1 MRVKTQQ
8 KSMSIPRTKRFDERI
23 IKHCLSSIRTA
34 KGTLKLLE
42 KVVELQQI
50 LPSLRK
56 TRLALMAASFL

>member
-8 KSMSIPRTKRFDERI
+8 KSMSIPRTKRFGERI
-23 IKHCLSSIRTA
+23 IKHCLSSTRTA

-42 KVVELQQI
+42 KVVELQQMP
-50 LPSLRK
+50 PSLRK